1 LDEIRWELYPR
12 VGAHRH
18 ARSWVEIQRKL
29 LRAPKTV
36 DAYARG
42 LDDYLRLCAQKDL
55 HVEEATKSEIA
66 CYVEEMATRAHRTRA
81 GCKTI
86 RAGLANRTILQRLT
100 AVRLFY
106 DYLMEMG
113 VRDTNPVGRGRYT
126 PGTGFCG
133 FRQRGLVRLYQR
145 LPWIP
150 SDQEWERFLR
160 EGLAESL
167 RNQLMIFLAYDGA
180 LRRSELL
187 SLSLADIDFSQQRIT
202 IRPEIAKCGTS
213 RVVFYA
219 DPTSELLAAYIKHRL
234 TVTVGRRTSRSYPLF
249 VSESRR
255 NLCEPITFEMWNK
268 IVRAVALRASLQN
281 FTTHT
286 FRHLRLT
293 DLARSGLELHEIATY
308 AGHRSLNTTMK
319 YIHLGSQE
327 LGERVR
333 RATQSIDRRNK
344 AVLQH
349 VQNASA
355 ND

>member
-1 LDEIRWELYPR
+1 MDEIRWNLYPR
-12 VGAHRH
+12 VAAHHH
-18 ARSWVEIQRKL
+18 ARNWIDIQRKL
-29 LRAPKTV
+29 LRASKTV

-42 LDDYLRLCAQKDL
+42 LDDYLRLCAERDL
-55 HVEEATKSEIA
+55 QVEQATKSQIA
-66 CYVEEMATRAHRTRA
+66 SYVENMATRAHRTRV
-81 GCKTI
+81 GYKNI
-86 RAGLANRTILQRLT
+86 KAGLANRTILQRLT

-126 PGTGFCG
+126 PGTGFFG
-133 FRQRGLVRLYQR
+133 FRQRGLVRSYQR

-160 EGLAESL
+160 EVLAESL
-167 RNQLMIFLAYDGA
+167 RYQLMIFLAYDGA

-187 SLSLADIDFSQQRIT
+187 SLSLADIDFSQQKIT
-202 IRPEIAKCGTS
+202 IRPEIAKCGS
-213 RVVFYA
+213 RRIVFYA
-219 DPTSELLAAYIKHRL
+219 DATSDLLSAYMKHRH
-234 TVTVGRRTSRSYPLF
+234 TIMGGRRAPQEHPLF

-255 NLCEPITFEMWNK
+255 NLCEPLTFEMWNK
-268 IVRAVALRASLQN
+268 IVRAVALRTSLPE

-319 YIHLGSQE
+319 YIHLGNQE

-333 RATQSIDRRNK
+333 RASLSLARTNK
-344 AVLQH
+344 AIFQ
-349 VQNASA
+349 SGYRM
-355 ND
+355 